1 MSLRSPVPT
10 ISTVAKRVGVSKATV
25 SRVLRG
31 GNGIGGQ
38 TIQKVQ
44 QAILELG
51 YRPSK
56 VASQLA
62 MGGQVRA
69 KSHVVECVWFFPPRN
84 ELVDIVLRS
93 DNERALFASIWDAVS
108 KKGYSVI
115 IDFVDAGAAEPK
127 LPTLMGRNVA
137 DGLIVVGSVPPGW
150 LAQASGLLP
159 TVSLQQFSPLRQDVP
174 AVSCDYRAGV
184 HRAVQYLAGRGHRQ
198 IAFFCV
204 ADPIDV
210 HREMIHGYERGMGE
224 LGIEQVGSL
233 LAAPRR
239 APDQALE
246 DVCRLE
252 LDRWWAMPQRPTA
265 ILATEVYLGP
275 ILRLLRARGVRV
287 PEDVSLFSL
296 SSGTETARPMDPF
309 FSRLEHPHKEMAVV
323 AVNQLLARID
333 GHEGPGQVVLLPMGF
348 TESESVAAP
357 PR

>member
-1 MSLRSPVPT
+1 MSPRSTIPT
-10 ISTVAKRVGVSKATV
+10 ISTVADRVGVSKATV

-31 GNGIGGQ
+31 GNGIGDS

-44 QAILELG
+44 QAIVELG

-62 MGGQVRA
+62 MGGRGRA
-69 KSHVVECVWFFPPRN
+69 KSYVVECVWFFPPRN
-84 ELVDIVLRS
+84 KLVDIILRS
-93 DNERALFASIWDAVS
+93 DNERATFASIWDAVS

-115 IDFVDAGAAEPK
+115 ADFVDAGSAEPK

-150 LAQASGLLP
+150 LAQASGVMP

-174 AVSCDYRAGV
+174 AVNCDYRAGV
-184 HRAVQYLAGRGHRQ
+184 HRAVQHLVSHGHRQ
-198 IAFFCV
+198 IAFFCI

-210 HREMIHGYERGMGE
+210 HREMIHGYEQGMSE
-224 LGIEQVGSL
+224 LGIERVGGL
-233 LAAPRR
+233 LAAPHR
-239 APDQALE
+239 AADQSLE

-265 ILATEVYLGP
+265 IMATEVYLGP
-275 ILRLLRARGVRV
+275 ILRLLQERGVRV
-287 PEDVSLFSL
+287 PQDVSLFSL
-296 SSGTETARPMDPF
+296 ASGTEAGRPTDPF
-309 FSRLEHPHKEMAVV
+309 FSRLEHPHREMAVV

-333 GHEGPGQVVLLPMGF
+333 GHDGPGEVTLLPMGF
-348 TESESVAAP
+348 TESASVAAP